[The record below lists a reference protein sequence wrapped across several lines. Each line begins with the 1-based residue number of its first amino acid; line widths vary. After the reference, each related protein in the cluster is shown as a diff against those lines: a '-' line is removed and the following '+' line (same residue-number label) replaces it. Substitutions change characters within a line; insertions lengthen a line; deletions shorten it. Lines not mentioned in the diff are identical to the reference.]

1 MKIFLTAMVFFV
13 TLVLMVA
20 VAIALVLVLAGP
32 HGGLLPRSFET
43 LVLVLGWALVLG
55 VPPLTARVAW
65 RRLGRRKA

>member
-1 MKIFLTAMVFFV
+1 MKIFLTATVFFV
-13 TLVLMVA
+13 TLVLMAA

-43 LVLVLGWALVLG
+43 LVLVLGWALVLV
-55 VPPLTARVAW
+55 VPPMAARMAW